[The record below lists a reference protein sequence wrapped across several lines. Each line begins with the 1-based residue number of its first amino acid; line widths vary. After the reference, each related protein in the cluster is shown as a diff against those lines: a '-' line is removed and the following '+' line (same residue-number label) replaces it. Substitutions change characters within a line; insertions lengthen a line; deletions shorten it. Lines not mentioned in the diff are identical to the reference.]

1 MGVKFAV
8 FWLAL
13 MACAGAAAADD
24 DAQASIGDTRLTA
37 GDDVQIDSPVRG
49 NAFAAGAR
57 VGVTAR
63 IDRSAWLSGGDVT
76 VSAPVGRNL
85 YMAGGDL
92 RLESVVYGGLRA
104 AGGNVRVVRDA
115 LVDGSASLA
124 GGSIEVDGGIGRDL
138 RAYGESIV
146 INGVINGDV
155 ELAGER
161 IRIGPDAR
169 IAGKVEYRNGRPI
182 VIDPEATIGRGI
194 TEMQK
199 ERRWM
204 RSIGRGTTIMG
215 TTFSFGLVLIG
226 ALMLLGLPRFTRE
239 SAAKL
244 RSRPAVAAGVGCVML
259 LGVPLMILLLVL
271 TIIGI
276 PLALLFA
283 FGYVALMLFGYLIA
297 AIFVGD
303 TVLERLSPAK
313 AQAVGW
319 RILFLLLALV
329 VIAIVR
335 QIPFVGGVVVALLFV
350 AGIGAFTM
358 RAWQGFRRDTDQA
371 PAST

>member
-169 IAGKVEYRNGRPI
+169 IAGKVEYRSGRPI

-371 PAST
+371 PATA

>member
-169 IAGKVEYRNGRPI
+169 IAGKVEYRSGRPI

-244 RSRPAVAAGVGCVML
+244 RSRPAVAAGVGCMML

-371 PAST
+371 PATA

>member
-1 MGVKFAV
+1 
-8 FWLAL
+8 

-24 DAQASIGDTRLTA
+24 DVRASLGDTRLTA
-37 GDDVQIDSPVRG
+37 GDDVQIDSPVEG

-57 VGVTAR
+57 VGVRAR

-76 VSAPVGRNL
+76 VSAPVGRDL

-92 RLESVVYGGLRA
+92 RLESVVYGRLRA
-104 AGGNVRVVRDA
+104 AGGNVRVARAA

-146 INGVINGDV
+146 INGVIGGDV

-169 IAGKVEYRNGRPI
+169 IAGKVEYRSGRPI
-182 VIDPEATIGRGI
+182 EIDPEATIGRGI

-204 RSIGRGTTIMG
+204 RNIGRGTTIMG
-215 TTFSFGLVLIG
+215 TTFSFGLLLIG
-226 ALMLLGLPRFTRE
+226 ALMLLALPRFTRE
-239 SAAKL
+239 SAGKL
-244 RSRPAVAAGVGCVML
+244 RGRPAVAAVVGCVML
-259 LGVPLMILLLVL
+259 VGVPLMILLLVL

-283 FGYVALMLFGYLIA
+283 FGYVVLMLFGYLIA

-303 TVLERLSPAK
+303 TVLERLSPTK
-313 AQAVGW
+313 ALSVGW

-329 VIAIVR
+329 LIAVVR
-335 QIPFVGGVVVALLFV
+335 QIPVVGGLIVALLFV

-358 RAWQGFRRDTDQA
+358 RVWQGFRDTGVKTI
-371 PAST
+371 SS

>member
-1 MGVKFAV
+1 MGGKFAV
-8 FWLAL
+8 LWLAL
-13 MACAGAAAADD
+13 MACSNAAADD
-24 DAQASIGDTRLTA
+24 NAQASIGDTRLTA
-37 GDDVQIDSPVRG
+37 GDDVQIESPVKG

-57 VGVTAR
+57 VNVTAG
-63 IDRSAWLSGGDVT
+63 IDRSAYLSGGEVT
-76 VSAPVGRNL
+76 VTAPIGRNL

-92 RLESVVYGGLRA
+92 RLEGVVYGRLRA
-104 AGGNVRVVRDA
+104 AGGHVRVVRAA

-124 GGSIEVDGGIGRDL
+124 GGSIEVEGSIGGDL

-146 INGVINGDV
+146 INGVIGGDV

-169 IAGKVEYRNGRPI
+169 IAGSVEYRSGRPI
-182 VIDPEATIGRGI
+182 EIDPEATIASGI
-194 TEMQK
+194 TEKQK

-226 ALMLLGLPRFTRE
+226 ALMLLGLPHFTRE
-239 SAAKL
+239 SAANL
-244 RSRPAVAAGVGCVML
+244 RSRPVVAAGMGCVML

-283 FGYVALMLFGYLIA
+283 FGYVALLLFGYLIA

-303 TVLERLSPAK
+303 TALERLSPARVQS
-313 AQAVGW
+313 AGW
-319 RILFLLLALV
+319 RVLFLLLALV
-329 VIAIVR
+329 LIAIVR
-335 QIPFVGGVVVALLFV
+335 QLPFIGGIVIALLFV

-358 RAWQGFRRDTDQA
+358 RVWQGFRGTGET
-371 PAST
+371 PAAS